1 MKITGNMF
9 SNKPLDGQHAIIT
22 GGSRGIGASIAE
34 YLARLGANISLTGR
48 TEKTLVKQKKALE
61 KNYGIKVHTAIGDM
75 GSELDVKKCFEDIKS
90 SMGLTQ
96 ILINNAGIGKSAP
109 FHRLDSSLWNE
120 VIGLNLTGTF
130 LCTQQVFSDMRE
142 AGYGRIVN
150 ISSTVG
156 LRGYPY
162 IAAYCASKHALEGLM
177 KSLAMEGENK
187 GIQVFT
193 VTPGMF
199 MKTPMSE
206 QNYEDEYK
214 KKWIDPIKLTP
225 AFLKLASASFN
236 FPRSFNMFPRW

>member
-96 ILINNAGIGKSAP
+96 ILIN
-109 FHRLDSSLWNE
+109 LSL
-120 VIGLNLTGTF
+120 IH
-130 LCTQQVFSDMRE
+130 
-142 AGYGRIVN
+142 I
-150 ISSTVG
+150 
-156 LRGYPY
+156 
-162 IAAYCASKHALEGLM
+162 
-177 KSLAMEGENK
+177 
-187 GIQVFT
+187 
-193 VTPGMF
+193 
-199 MKTPMSE
+199 
-206 QNYEDEYK
+206 
-214 KKWIDPIKLTP
+214 
-225 AFLKLASASFN
+225 
-236 FPRSFNMFPRW
+236 